1 MKAKKFPALDD
12 FRLLAVILVVANH
25 TRSADSEFLW
35 LLTVLRRVAV
45 PFFIMVSGYFLARGN
60 WRSTGKFLKKTAM
73 LYGVGILLYL
83 PLNYYAGQLSFDFFR
98 RAIFDGSFYHL
109 WYLPALLLGTPI
121 AYYLTRFKPE
131 AAIPVAG
138 ILYLIGLGG
147 ESYYG
152 LVSGIPVLSTFY
164 NGIFL
169 VFDYTRNGLF
179 YVPLFLLLGAAGI
192 IFRRKVA
199 VIGLLCS
206 FTALIVEAL
215 LLHHSGIQRHDSMYL
230 FFPFLMVFLF
240 SLLLEA
246 NEGERRSLRQLTTVV
261 YMIHPWCLVLV
272 RRAAKI
278 VGLTG
283 LLVEN
288 TVILFLLVL
297 ASSLFLSQLLLWLR
311 PSRPFQTGRA
321 WIELDLSALR
331 HNVNQLQSILPE
343 NCTLMPAVK
352 ANAYGHGAVLI
363 AKELNHSGIRSFC
376 VATVSEG
383 MELRRGGVKGEIL
396 VLGYT
401 HPEQVPFLRKYRLT
415 QTAIDMPYAR
425 LLNSY
430 GKKLRVHLKIDT
442 GMHRLGISADQQE
455 EIASI
460 FQMKNLVI
468 EGIFTHLCVADEETA
483 EKKAFTL
490 GQAEAFQRVICN
502 LNDQGLACGKTHLLS
517 SYGLLRYPELAGD
530 YARVGI
536 ALYGVLSNRK
546 DLDDCP
552 IALHPVLSLKARIAL
567 TKELHTGEGAGYGLK
582 YVAESDR
589 KIAVLSIGYADGIP
603 RALSCN
609 HGKVLING
617 YEAPIIGRICMD
629 QMIVDITDL
638 PDVKS
643 GDIAV
648 IIGKSGQYEITAYD
662 LSEASGTI
670 TNELLSRLGSRLNR
684 MIV

>member
-1 MKAKKFPALDD
+1 M
-12 FRLLAVILVVANH
+12 
-25 TRSADSEFLW
+25 
-35 LLTVLRRVAV
+35 
-45 PFFIMVSGYFLARGN
+45 
-60 WRSTGKFLKKTAM
+60 
-73 LYGVGILLYL
+73 
-83 PLNYYAGQLSFDFFR
+83 
-98 RAIFDGSFYHL
+98 
-109 WYLPALLLGTPI
+109 
-121 AYYLTRFKPE
+121 
-131 AAIPVAG
+131 
-138 ILYLIGLGG
+138 
-147 ESYYG
+147 
-152 LVSGIPVLSTFY
+152 
-164 NGIFL
+164 
-169 VFDYTRNGLF
+169 
-179 YVPLFLLLGAAGI
+179 
-192 IFRRKVA
+192 
-199 VIGLLCS
+199 
-206 FTALIVEAL
+206 
-215 LLHHSGIQRHDSMYL
+215 
-230 FFPFLMVFLF
+230 
-240 SLLLEA
+240 
-246 NEGERRSLRQLTTVV
+246 
-261 YMIHPWCLVLV
+261 LV

-415 QTAIDMPYAR
+415 QTVIDMPYAR
-425 LLNSY
+425 FLNSY
-430 GKKLRVHLKIDT
+430 GKKLKVHLKIDT

-468 EGIFTHLCVADEETA
+468 EGIFAHLCVADEETA

-536 ALYGVLSNRK
+536 ALYGILSNRR
-546 DLDDCP
+546 DLDDCQ
-552 IALHPVLSLKARIAL
+552 IALHPVLSLKLEAL
-567 TKELHTGEGAGYGLK
+567 KDTNYIKTIVTLEDKMDLERKSKQSVQGNLYVRFLCFGNGSLSALHDRSYGFYRRQIILTVK
-582 YVAESDR
+582 DVPPDR
-589 KIAVLSIGYADGIP
+589 VDEPYLIEKLQREAD
-603 RALSCN
+603 
-609 HGKVLING
+609 
-617 YEAPIIGRICMD
+617 
-629 QMIVDITDL
+629 DIFFGVWRD
-638 PDVKS
+638 
-643 GDIAV
+643 
-648 IIGKSGQYEITAYD
+648 
-662 LSEASGTI
+662 
-670 TNELLSRLGSRLNR
+670 
-684 MIV
+684 

>member
-1 MKAKKFPALDD
+1 M
-12 FRLLAVILVVANH
+12 
-25 TRSADSEFLW
+25 
-35 LLTVLRRVAV
+35 
-45 PFFIMVSGYFLARGN
+45 
-60 WRSTGKFLKKTAM
+60 
-73 LYGVGILLYL
+73 
-83 PLNYYAGQLSFDFFR
+83 
-98 RAIFDGSFYHL
+98 
-109 WYLPALLLGTPI
+109 
-121 AYYLTRFKPE
+121 
-131 AAIPVAG
+131 
-138 ILYLIGLGG
+138 
-147 ESYYG
+147 
-152 LVSGIPVLSTFY
+152 
-164 NGIFL
+164 
-169 VFDYTRNGLF
+169 
-179 YVPLFLLLGAAGI
+179 
-192 IFRRKVA
+192 
-199 VIGLLCS
+199 
-206 FTALIVEAL
+206 IVEAL
-215 LLHHSGIQRHDSMYL
+215 LLHSSGIQRHDSMYL
-230 FFPFLMVFLF
+230 FYPFLMVFLF

-246 NEGERRSLRQLTTVV
+246 NQGERRNLRQLSAIV
-261 YMIHPWCLVLV
+261 YLIHPWCIVLV
-272 RRAAKI
+272 RGMAKL

-321 WIELDLSALR
+321 WIELDLSTLR
-331 HNVNQLQSILPE
+331 HNVNQLQSILTE

-401 HPEQVPFLRKYRLT
+401 HPEQFSSLRKYRLT
-415 QTAIDMPYAR
+415 QTVIDMPYAR
-425 LLNSY
+425 LLNAY
-430 GKKLRVHLKIDT
+430 GKKLKVHLKIDT
-442 GMHRLGISADQQE
+442 GMHRLGISADQPE
-455 EIASI
+455 RIASI
-460 FQMKNLVI
+460 FQMKNLAI
-468 EGIFTHLCVADEETA
+468 EGIFTHLCVADEKTV

-490 GQAEAFQRVICN
+490 RQAEAFQRVICN
-502 LNDQGLACGKTHLLS
+502 LNDRGLNCGKTHLLS

-536 ALYGVLSNRK
+536 ALYGVLSNRR

-552 IALHPVLSLKARIAL
+552 IALRPVLSLKARIAL
-567 TKELHTGEGAGYGLK
+567 TKDLHTGEGAGYGLE

-662 LSEASGTI
+662 LAEASGTI

>member
-131 AAIPVAG
+131 AAIPIAG

-192 IFRRKVA
+192 IFRRKIA

-206 FTALIVEAL
+206 LTALIVEAL

-240 SLLLEA
+240 SLLLEV

-261 YMIHPWCLVLV
+261 YMIHPWCLVLI

-363 AKELNHSGIRSFC
+363 TKELNRSGIRSFC

-383 MELRRGGVKGEIL
+383 IELRRGGVKGEIL

-401 HPEQVPFLRKYRLT
+401 HPEQFPFLRKYRLT
-415 QTAIDMPYAR
+415 QTVIDMPYAR

-430 GKKLRVHLKIDT
+430 GKKLKVHLKIDT
-442 GMHRLGISADQQE
+442 GMHRLGISADQQGR
-455 EIASI
+455 IASI

-483 EKKAFTL
+483 EKKEFTL

-502 LNDQGLACGKTHLLS
+502 LNDQGLTCGKTHLLS

-536 ALYGVLSNRK
+536 ALYGVLSNRG

-567 TKELHTGEGAGYGLK
+567 TKDLHTGEGAGYGLE

-617 YEAPIIGRICMD
+617 YEASIIGRICMD

-662 LSEASGTI
+662 LAEASGTI

-684 MIV
+684 TIV

>member
-1 MKAKKFPALDD
+1 MKEKKFPALDD
-12 FRLLAVILVVANH
+12 FRLIAAILVVAVH
-25 TRSADSEFLW
+25 TRSTDSEILW
-35 LLTVLRRVAV
+35 LLTVLRRIAV

-73 LYGVGILLYL
+73 LYGVSILLYL
-83 PLNYYAGQLSFDFFR
+83 PLNYYAGQLSLDFFR

-121 AYYLTRFKPE
+121 AYCLTRFKPE
-131 AAIPVAG
+131 AAIPIAG

-152 LVSGIPVLSTFY
+152 LVSGVPVLATFY

-206 FTALIVEAL
+206 LTALIVEAL

-230 FFPFLMVFLF
+230 FYPFLMVFLF
-240 SLLLEA
+240 SLLLEE
-246 NEGERRSLRQLTTVV
+246 NQGERRNLRKLSAIV
-261 YMIHPWCLVLV
+261 YLIHPWCIVLV
-272 RRAAKI
+272 RGMAKL

-415 QTAIDMPYAR
+415 QTVIDMPYAR

-430 GKKLRVHLKIDT
+430 GKKLKVHLKIDT
-442 GMHRLGISADQQE
+442 GMHRLGISADQQK

-536 ALYGVLSNRK
+536 ALYGVLSNRR

-662 LSEASGTI
+662 LAEARGTI